1 MAILRSRN
9 AQGTRIGDRLG
20 QEIDKRAVDRRVLD
34 AAGRE
39 EKLHDDCGP
48 LIEFGSRAKLAVT
61 IR

>member
-9 AQGTRIGDRLG
+9 AQDAGIGDRLG
-20 QEIDKRAVDRRVLD
+20 REIDKCAVDRRVLD

-48 LIEFGSRAKLAVT
+48 LIEFGSWAMLAVT